1 MILELIVYG
10 KAIGK
15 KSPKVAQRGKF
26 IQLYTDTKTRTY
38 EQDIKNEYIEKYG
51 DHMLFAPKTPLV
63 VTITEIRAIT
73 LSASKKRAKQAL
85 DGQIAPITK
94 PDTDNISKSVLDA
107 LKSLAFDDDSRVVEE
122 HIYKKFGEIECT
134 KIYIREWTKDE

>member
-1 MILELIVYG
+1 MTLELTIYG

-26 IQLYTDTKTRTY
+26 IQLYTDAKTRTY

-51 DHMLFAPKTPLV
+51 THMLFAPKTPLA

-73 LSASKKRAKQAL
+73 LSTSKKRAKQAL

-134 KIYIREWTKDE
+134 KIYIREWTK